1 MDQQSAGF
9 WRRLGA
15 NILDALIFLPF
26 YLIFRLLN
34 MSEDIVEGTLNILE
48 VLYTLIVPV
57 VWIGYTVGKKA
68 VGVRIVRIDGQE
80 ITIWTTLKRYLLA
93 GMVYGITLG
102 IAIIVSAFM
111 VALREDKRSIHD
123 FIAGTQVIHG

>member
-123 FIAGTQVIHG
+123 FIAGTQVIHD

>member
-68 VGVRIVRIDGQE
+68 VGVRIVRIDGQK

-93 GMVYGITLG
+93 GMVYGITIG

-123 FIAGTQVIHG
+123 FIAGTQVIHD

>member
-80 ITIWTTLKRYLLA
+80 ITIWPTLK
-93 GMVYGITLG
+93 
-102 IAIIVSAFM
+102 S
-111 VALREDKRSIHD
+111 
-123 FIAGTQVIHG
+123 